1 LYFLIIS
8 SLLNIVLDVVLIRY
22 AHMGVAGA
30 ALATILSQAISATWI
45 LRFLFGK
52 TVAIPLRPGNIRI
65 RLDITKEIFR
75 LGTANFIMQ
84 GTNCLV
90 QVACNSTLQ
99 IFGGDLYVGIMT
111 VLNSVREIFMLP
123 LSGLVGGA
131 QPVVSYNYGAKAYD
145 RVRSGIR
152 FNTLL
157 GVTYNTIAWALIVL
171 FPRFWFSIFCDD
183 AATIAAGVGALNIYF
198 FGFVF
203 MSLQLAGQTTFQAVG
218 DAKHAITFSLLR
230 KAVIVAPL
238 TFLLPRLG
246 FGVNGVFLAEP
257 ISNAIGGLACYIT
270 MRLTVYR
277 DITRKLTID
286 S

>member
-1 LYFLIIS
+1 
-8 SLLNIVLDVVLIRY
+8 
-22 AHMGVAGA
+22 M
-30 ALATILSQAISATWI
+30 
-45 LRFLFGK
+45 
-52 TVAIPLRPGNIRI
+52 
-65 RLDITKEIFR
+65 
-75 LGTANFIMQ
+75 
-84 GTNCLV
+84 
-90 QVACNSTLQ
+90 
-99 IFGGDLYVGIMT
+99 
-111 VLNSVREIFMLP
+111 
-123 LSGLVGGA
+123 
-131 QPVVSYNYGAKAYD
+131 
-145 RVRSGIR
+145 
-152 FNTLL
+152 
-157 GVTYNTIAWALIVL
+157 TYNTIAWALIVL

-198 FGFVF
+198 SGFVF